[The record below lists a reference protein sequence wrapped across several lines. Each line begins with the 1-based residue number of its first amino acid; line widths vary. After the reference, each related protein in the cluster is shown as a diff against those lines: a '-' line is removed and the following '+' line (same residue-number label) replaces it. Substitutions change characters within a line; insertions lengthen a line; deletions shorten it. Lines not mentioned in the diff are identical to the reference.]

1 MNDDDNNNNNNNNN
15 NNEDQV
21 CEALNINM
29 IQDNAENE
37 FDTLSFISAIF
48 KTSAVD
54 IFRKFNHFNYKKLR
68 EEQMKDDF
76 LKSILQNPEESSLEV
91 STRKVVHENE
101 EIELAMDVSKPQYPR
116 LIVPDSM
123 ITEFIQHFHA
133 LGHLG
138 IKKTLSKLKKRS
150 SLAINEEIN
159 KRIHIKV

>member
-1 MNDDDNNNNNNNNN
+1 MII
-15 NNEDQV
+15 
-21 CEALNINM
+21 LLLLIIIIIM
-29 IQDNAENE
+29 IQDTAENE
-37 FDTLSFISAIF
+37 CDTLSFISAIF
-48 KTSAVD
+48 KTSAAD

-138 IKKTLSKLKKRS
+138 IKKTLRC
-150 SLAINEEIN
+150 
-159 KRIHIKV
+159 